1 MGAER
6 RRRAGRV
13 SRPRRSGL
21 TPSSPPSIIAVRAA
35 PAAGSKTDMT
45 TSLPTERLE
54 DLYRTMLL
62 NRLLEERLVN
72 LYRQGKVVG
81 GLYRSLGQEATSV
94 ATAFALE
101 PGDLLA
107 PLIRN
112 LGSVLARGIPARDV
126 LTQYLARATSPSR
139 GKDAN
144 LHFSV
149 PEKGVYSPIA
159 MLGTLVPVV
168 SGMLLAERMKGNS
181 VVGMTYLG
189 DGGTSVG
196 AFHEGINFAA
206 VQKLPLVLVIE
217 FNGWAYSTP
226 FEKQSAVRTLA
237 DKAIGYGIRGEV
249 VDGNDALAVYEVARA
264 AVDRARAGGGPTL
277 LECKTYRMKGHA
289 EHDAQAYVDPKE
301 LEEWRRQDPL
311 ARLAKVLTESGVLTP
326 AGLRAAHE
334 EIERRLDADVAF
346 AEASPFPDPSLAF
359 RGVYADDGIAE
370 RARRGIFTGGL

>member
-1 MGAER
+1 
-6 RRRAGRV
+6 
-13 SRPRRSGL
+13 
-21 TPSSPPSIIAVRAA
+21 
-35 PAAGSKTDMT
+35 MT
-45 TSLPTERLE
+45 TSLSSERLK

-126 LTQYLARATSPSR
+126 LTQYMARATSPSH

-159 MLGTLVPVV
+159 MLGTLIPVV
-168 SGMLLAERMKGNS
+168 SGMLLAERMKGNR
-181 VVGMTYLG
+181 VVGMTYVG
-189 DGGTSVG
+189 DGATSIGV
-196 AFHEGINFAA
+196 FHEGINFAA
-206 VQKLPLVLVIE
+206 VQKLPLVLVVE

-226 FEKQSAVRTLA
+226 FEKQCAARTLA
-237 DKAIGYGIRGEV
+237 DKALGYGIPGEV
-249 VDGNDALAVYEVARA
+249 VDGNDAIAVYEVARA
-264 AVDRARAGGGPTL
+264 AVDRARSGGGPTL

-311 ARLAKVLTESGVLTP
+311 ARLAKALAETGTM
-326 AGLRAAHE
+326 AGPEFREVHE
-334 EIERRLDADVAF
+334 AIERELDADVAY
-346 AEASPFPDPSLAF
+346 AETSPFPDPAHAF
-359 RGVYADDGIAE
+359 RGVWADDARAE
-370 RARRGIFTGGL
+370 RARAGTFTGGL

>member
-1 MGAER
+1 
-6 RRRAGRV
+6 
-13 SRPRRSGL
+13 
-21 TPSSPPSIIAVRAA
+21 
-35 PAAGSKTDMT
+35 MT
-45 TSLPTERLE
+45 TSLSPERLK

-94 ATAFALE
+94 ATAFALS

-126 LTQYLARATSPSR
+126 LTQYLARATSPSH

-149 PEKGVYSPIA
+149 PGKGVYSPIA

-168 SGMLLAERMKGNS
+168 SGMLLAERMKGNR

-206 VQKLPLVLVIE
+206 VQKLPLVLVVE

-226 FEKQSAVRTLA
+226 YEKQCAARTLA
-237 DKAIGYGIRGEV
+237 DKAVGYGIHGEV
-249 VDGNDALAVYEVARA
+249 VDGNDAIAVYEVARA
-264 AVDRARAGGGPTL
+264 AVERARAGGGPTL

-301 LEEWRRQDPL
+301 LAAWRAQDPL
-311 ARLAKVLTESGVLTP
+311 ARLAKVLVESGAMTG
-326 AGLRAAHE
+326 ADLRAAHE
-334 EIERRLDADVAF
+334 EIERGLDADVAF

-359 RGVYADDGIAE
+359 RGVWADDALSE
-370 RARRGIFTGGL
+370 RARAGVFTGGL

>member
-1 MGAER
+1 
-6 RRRAGRV
+6 
-13 SRPRRSGL
+13 
-21 TPSSPPSIIAVRAA
+21 
-35 PAAGSKTDMT
+35 MT
-45 TSLPTERLE
+45 SSLPPPRLA
-54 DLYRTMLL
+54 DLYRCMLL
-62 NRLLEERLVN
+62 NRLLEERLVH

-101 PGDLLA
+101 NGDLLA

-112 LGSVLARGIPARDV
+112 LGSVLARGIPARDI
-126 LTQYLARATSPSR
+126 LTQYMARATSPSG

-159 MLGTLVPVV
+159 MLGTLVPVM
-168 SGMLLAERMKGNS
+168 SGMLLAERMQGRRT
-181 VVGMTYLG
+181 VGMTYLG

-206 VQKLPLVLVIE
+206 VQKLPLVLVVE

-226 FEKQSAVRTLA
+226 YEKQCAARTLS
-237 DKAIGYGIRGEV
+237 DKAAGYGIPGVV

-264 AVDRARAGGGPTL
+264 AVDRARSGAGPTL

-301 LEEWRRQDPL
+301 LAAWRARDPL
-311 ARLAKVLTESGVLTP
+311 ARLESALEASG
-326 AGLRAAHE
+326 AMAAA
-334 EIERRLDADVAF
+334 ERRRVYDELESQLDEDVAF
-346 AEASPFPDPSLAF
+346 AEASPFPDPARAF
-359 RGVYADDGIAE
+359 RGVYADESILE
-370 RARRGIFTGGL
+370 RARAGVFTGGL

>member
-1 MGAER
+1 
-6 RRRAGRV
+6 
-13 SRPRRSGL
+13 L
-21 TPSSPPSIIAVRAA
+21 TPSGLASIIAV
-35 PAAGSKTDMT
+35 PAALPRRTHDMT
-45 TSLPTERLE
+45 TSLPPERLQ

-126 LTQYLARATSPSR
+126 FTQYLARATSPSR

-144 LHFSV
+144 LHFSA
-149 PEKGVYSPIA
+149 PGKGVYSPIA
-159 MLGTLVPVV
+159 MLGTLVPVM
-168 SGMLLAERMKGNS
+168 SGMLLAERMKGNR

-206 VQKLPLVLVIE
+206 VQKLPLVLVVE

-226 FEKQSAVRTLA
+226 FEKQCAARTLA
-237 DKAIGYGIRGEV
+237 DKAIGYGICGEV
-249 VDGNDALAVYEVARA
+249 VDGNDAIAVYEVARA
-264 AVDRARAGGGPTL
+264 AVDRARSGGGPTL

-289 EHDAQAYVDPKE
+289 EHDAQTYVDPKE
-301 LEEWRRQDPL
+301 LAEWRTHDPL
-311 ARLAKVLTESGVLTP
+311 ARLAKVLSESGTMGP
-326 AGLRAAHE
+326 ADFRAAHE
-334 EIERRLDADVAF
+334 EIERSLDADVEF
-346 AEASPFPDPSLAF
+346 AEASPFPDPSVAF
-359 RGVYADDGIAE
+359 EGVWADDAPSGRG
-370 RARRGIFTGGL
+370 RAGIFTGGL

>member
-1 MGAER
+1 M
-6 RRRAGRV
+6 
-13 SRPRRSGL
+13 
-21 TPSSPPSIIAVRAA
+21 TPSLPP
-35 PAAGSKTDMT
+35 
-45 TSLPTERLE
+45 ERLR
-54 DLYRTMLL
+54 DLYRTMLR

-112 LGSVLARGIPARDV
+112 LGSVLARGIRARDV

-139 GKDAN
+139 GRDAN

-168 SGMLLAERMKGNS
+168 SGMLLAERMKGNR

-206 VQKLPLVLVIE
+206 VQKLPLVLVVE

-226 FEKQSAVRTLA
+226 FEKQCAARTLA
-237 DKAIGYGIRGEV
+237 DKAVGYGIRGEV
-249 VDGNDALAVYEVARA
+249 VDGNDAIAVYEVAKA
-264 AVDRARAGGGPTL
+264 AVDRARAGAGPTL

-301 LEEWRRQDPL
+301 LAEWRAQDPL
-311 ARLAKVLTESGVLTP
+311 ARLARVLSETGVMP
-326 AGLRAAHE
+326 AADFRTAHE
-334 EIERRLDADVAF
+334 EIERDLDADVAW
-346 AEASPFPDPSLAF
+346 AEASPFPDPADAIT
-359 RGVYADDGIAE
+359 GVFA
-370 RARRGIFTGGL
+370 GGR

>member
-1 MGAER
+1 
-6 RRRAGRV
+6 
-13 SRPRRSGL
+13 
-21 TPSSPPSIIAVRAA
+21 
-35 PAAGSKTDMT
+35 MT
-45 TSLPTERLE
+45 TSLSAERLE

-264 AVDRARAGGGPTL
+264 AVERARAGGGPTL

-311 ARLAKVLTESGVLTP
+311 ARLARALTESGAMTP

-334 EIERRLDADVAF
+334 EIERQLDADVAF
-346 AEASPFPDPSLAF
+346 AESSPFPDPSLAF
-359 RGVYADDGIAE
+359 AGVYADDRVAE
-370 RARRGIFTGGL
+370 RARKGIFVGGL

>member
-1 MGAER
+1 
-6 RRRAGRV
+6 
-13 SRPRRSGL
+13 
-21 TPSSPPSIIAVRAA
+21 
-35 PAAGSKTDMT
+35 MT
-45 TSLPTERLE
+45 TSLPAERLK

-62 NRLLEERLVN
+62 NRLLEERLVH

-94 ATAFALE
+94 ATAFALD

-126 LTQYLARATSPSR
+126 LTQYMARATAPSG

-149 PEKGVYSPIA
+149 PGKGVYSPIA

-168 SGMLLAERMKGNS
+168 SGMLLAERMKGNR

-206 VQKLPLVLVIE
+206 VQKLPLVLVVE

-226 FEKQSAVRTLA
+226 FEKQCAAKTLA
-237 DKAIGYGIRGEV
+237 DKAVGYGIRGEV
-249 VDGNDALAVYEVARA
+249 VDGNDAIAVYEVAKA

-289 EHDAQAYVDPKE
+289 EHDAQSYVDAEE
-301 LEEWRRQDPL
+301 LARWRALDPL
-311 ARLAKVLTESGVLTP
+311 ARLAKVLADSGVLS
-326 AGLRAAHE
+326 AAEFRDAHE
-334 EIERRLDADVAF
+334 AIERDLDADVAY
-346 AEASPFPDPSLAF
+346 AETSPFPEPSRAF
-359 RGVYADDGIAE
+359 HGVYADDAITA
-370 RARRGIFTGGL
+370 RARDGVFTGGL

>member
-1 MGAER
+1 
-6 RRRAGRV
+6 
-13 SRPRRSGL
+13 
-21 TPSSPPSIIAVRAA
+21 
-35 PAAGSKTDMT
+35 MT
-45 TSLPTERLE
+45 TTLPPGRLQ

-112 LGSVLARGIPARDV
+112 LGSVLARGIPPRDV
-126 LTQYLARATSPSR
+126 LTQYMARATAPSG

-159 MLGTLVPVV
+159 MLGTLVPVM
-168 SGMLLAERMKGNS
+168 SGMLLAERMKGKRA
-181 VVGMTYLG
+181 VGMTYLG

-206 VQKLPLVLVIE
+206 VQKLPLVLVVE

-226 FEKQSAVRTLA
+226 FEKQCAARTLA

-249 VDGNDALAVYEVARA
+249 VDGNDAVAVYEVARA

-311 ARLAKVLTESGVLTP
+311 ARLAKVLMESGAMTP

-334 EIERRLDADVAF
+334 EIDRALDTDVAF
-346 AEASPFPDPSLAF
+346 AESSPFPDPSLAF
-359 RGVYADDGIAE
+359 HGVFADDGIAE
-370 RARRGIFTGGL
+370 LARKGIFVGGL

>member
-1 MGAER
+1 
-6 RRRAGRV
+6 
-13 SRPRRSGL
+13 
-21 TPSSPPSIIAVRAA
+21 
-35 PAAGSKTDMT
+35 MT
-45 TSLPTERLE
+45 TSLSPERLKS
-54 DLYRTMLL
+54 LYRTMLL

-72 LYRQGKVVG
+72 LYRQGKLVG

-112 LGSVLARGIPARDV
+112 LGSVLARGVAARDV
-126 LTQYLARATSPSR
+126 LTQYLARATSPSH

-149 PEKGVYSPIA
+149 PDLGVYSPIT

-168 SGMLLAERMKGNS
+168 SGMLLAERMKGNR

-189 DGGTSVG
+189 DGGISVG

-206 VQKLPLVLVIE
+206 VQKLPLVLVVE

-226 FEKQSAVRTLA
+226 FEKQCAARTLA

-249 VDGNDALAVYEVARA
+249 VDGNDAVAVYEMARA
-264 AVDRARAGGGPTL
+264 AVERARSGAGPTL

-289 EHDAQAYVDPKE
+289 EHDAQSYVDAEE
-301 LEEWRRQDPL
+301 LARWRALDPL
-311 ARLAKVLTESGVLTP
+311 ARLAKVLKD
-326 AGLRAAHE
+326 AGLASASDLRGAHE
-334 EIERRLDADVAF
+334 EIERALDADVAF
-346 AEASPFPDPSLAF
+346 AEASPFPDPSTAF
-359 RGVYADDGIAE
+359 RGVWADDALSE
-370 RARRGIFTGGL
+370 RARAGVFTGGG

>member
-1 MGAER
+1 M
-6 RRRAGRV
+6 
-13 SRPRRSGL
+13 
-21 TPSSPPSIIAVRAA
+21 
-35 PAAGSKTDMT
+35 K
-45 TSLPTERLE
+45 TSLSPERLK

-94 ATAFALE
+94 ATAFALDE
-101 PGDLLA
+101 GDILA

-112 LGSVLARGIPARDV
+112 LGSVLARGIPARDI
-126 LTQYLARATSPSR
+126 LTQYMARATAPSG

-149 PEKGVYSPIA
+149 PAKGVYSPIA

-168 SGMLLAERMKGNS
+168 SGMLLGDRMQGKHT
-181 VVGMTYLG
+181 VGMTYLG

-206 VQKLPLVLVIE
+206 VQKLPLVLVVE

-226 FEKQSAVRTLA
+226 YERQCAARTLA
-237 DKAIGYGIRGEV
+237 DKAVGYGIGGVV
-249 VDGNDALAVYEVARA
+249 VDGNDALMVYEVARA
-264 AVDRARAGGGPTL
+264 AVGRARAGGGPTL

-289 EHDAQAYVDPKE
+289 EHDAQAYVDAAE
-301 LEEWRRQDPL
+301 IAAWRARDPL
-311 ARLAKVLTESGVLTP
+311 ARLEAVLEASGAMPAVERRRVHDEIESG
-326 AGLRAAHE
+326 
-334 EIERRLDADVAF
+334 LDEDVAF
-346 AEASPFPDPSLAF
+346 AEASPFPDPALAF
-359 RGVYADDGIAE
+359 RGVYADEGILE
-370 RARRGIFTGGL
+370 RGRAGVFTGGL

>member
-1 MGAER
+1 
-6 RRRAGRV
+6 
-13 SRPRRSGL
+13 
-21 TPSSPPSIIAVRAA
+21 
-35 PAAGSKTDMT
+35 MT
-45 TSLPTERLE
+45 TTLPPERLK

-62 NRLLEERLVN
+62 NRLLEERLVH

-126 LTQYLARATSPSR
+126 LTQYLARATSPSN

-206 VQKLPLVLVIE
+206 VQKLPLVLVVE

-226 FEKQSAVRTLA
+226 FEKQSAAKTLA

-249 VDGNDALAVYEVARA
+249 VDGNDAIAVYEVTRA
-264 AVDRARAGGGPTL
+264 AVERARAGGGPTL

-301 LEEWRRQDPL
+301 LATWREKDPL
-311 ARLAKVLTESGVLTP
+311 PRLARVLVESGT
-326 AGLRAAHE
+326 ASAADLRAAHE
-334 EIERRLDADVAF
+334 EIERALDADVAF

-359 RGVYADDGIAE
+359 RGVWADESIGE
-370 RARRGIFTGGL
+370 RARAGVFTGGL

>member
-1 MGAER
+1 MTTT
-6 RRRAGRV
+6 
-13 SRPRRSGL
+13 L
-21 TPSSPPSIIAVRAA
+21 TPQ
-35 PAAGSKTDMT
+35 
-45 TSLPTERLE
+45 RLA
-54 DLYRTMLL
+54 DLYRCMLL

-101 PGDLLA
+101 EGDLLA

-112 LGSVLARGIPARDV
+112 LGSVLARGIPARDI
-126 LTQYLARATSPSR
+126 LTQYMARATAPSG

-168 SGMLLAERMKGNS
+168 AGMLLAERMQGRRT
-181 VVGMTYLG
+181 VGMTYIG

-206 VQKLPLVLVIE
+206 VQKLPLVVIVE

-226 FEKQSAVRTLA
+226 YEKQCAARTLA
-237 DKAIGYGIRGEV
+237 DKALGYGIPGVV
-249 VDGNDALAVYEVARA
+249 VDGNDALAVYEVTRA
-264 AVDRARAGGGPTL
+264 AVNRARSGGGPSL
-277 LECKTYRMKGHA
+277 LECKTYRMTGHA
-289 EHDAQAYVDPKE
+289 EHDTQAYVDPKE
-301 LEEWRRQDPL
+301 LAAWRARDPL
-311 ARLAKVLTESGVLTP
+311 QRLEAALEAMGAMP
-326 AGLRAAHE
+326 AA
-334 EIERRLDADVAF
+334 ERRRVHDELESHLDADVAF
-346 AEASPFPDPSLAF
+346 AEASPFPDPALAF
-359 RGVYADDGIAE
+359 RGVYADENILE
-370 RARRGIFTGGL
+370 RARAGVFTGGL